1 MDLGQYFTSISCDPL
16 RIVSIFWLLNLEIV
30 RDKIFSASL
39 LLCQLEMLIKIK
51 SISKNSSFVSVKDF
65 FLKYISLYIIF
76 YFYLGSSLMVE
87 GYFHIHPLK

>member
-16 RIVSIFWLLNLEIV
+16 RIVSIFWLLNLKIV

-65 FLKYISLYIIF
+65 FFNI
-76 YFYLGSSLMVE
+76 YL
-87 GYFHIHPLK
+87 FI

>member
-1 MDLGQYFTSISCDPL
+1 MRLQEPTHDNVAPEGDLGQYFTSISCDPL

-51 SISKNSSFVSVKDF
+51 STSKNASSVSVKDF
-65 FLKYISLYIIF
+65 FIYIFLYHF
-76 YFYLGSSLMVE
+76 
-87 GYFHIHPLK
+87 